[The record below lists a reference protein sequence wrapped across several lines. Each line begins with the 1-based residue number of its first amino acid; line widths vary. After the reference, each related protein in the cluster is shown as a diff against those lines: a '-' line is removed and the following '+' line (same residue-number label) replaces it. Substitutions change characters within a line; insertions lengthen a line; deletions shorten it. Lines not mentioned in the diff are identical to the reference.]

1 VNGRAEATFP
11 NGMRLNPLAGMGLLL
26 QEGEGCKLAS
36 ATGAVILTI
45 AADQLAADPCGISQP
60 GRVMDQ
66 QWSSFESNYKS
77 TRSSYLGRFRMLE
90 GLLPYILIAT
100 SEVYGD
106 DVFAQMAMR
115 LGFQERNQPC
125 SREDGRIRIAIS
137 SAGAVTWNGG
147 ALAAGH
153 AAEEIHDKRLDI

>member
-1 VNGRAEATFP
+1 
-11 NGMRLNPLAGMGLLL
+11 
-26 QEGEGCKLAS
+26 
-36 ATGAVILTI
+36 
-45 AADQLAADPCGISQP
+45 
-60 GRVMDQ
+60 
-66 QWSSFESNYKS
+66 
-77 TRSSYLGRFRMLE
+77 MLE

-125 SREDGRIRIAIS
+125 SREDGRIRIPIS